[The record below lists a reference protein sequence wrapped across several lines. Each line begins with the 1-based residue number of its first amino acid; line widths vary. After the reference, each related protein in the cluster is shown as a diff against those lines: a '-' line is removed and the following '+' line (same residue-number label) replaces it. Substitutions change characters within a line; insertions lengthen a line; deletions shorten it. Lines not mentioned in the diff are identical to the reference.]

1 MAATNLPS
9 EETATGAT
17 TRTTTRWPVH
27 KAFSGRRFPGADDE
41 SDTDADISFTM
52 ECLYALPED
61 AGLQSCKFMKRP
73 QKKKLS
79 SPKTP
84 MMTISSP
91 VAARS
96 RVCPTT
102 LEFASPKL
110 SPVVGLVGR
119 SNITPDC
126 AAAAAQWTEEDCRTP
141 EATTPHY
148 SPKTRRRLRLTFD
161 FAQHE
166 QQEDANESG
175 SREVDE
181 MDDVDDIDF
190 GKRRR
195 TT

>member
-1 MAATNLPS
+1 MNSAS
-9 EETATGAT
+9 KEATG
-17 TRTTTRWPVH
+17 TRTRWPVQ

-79 SPKTP
+79 SPKTTP

-110 SPVVGLVGR
+110 SPVVGLVRR
-119 SNITPDC
+119 SILTPDC
-126 AAAAAQWTEEDCRTP
+126 SAAAQLTEEDCRTP
-141 EATTPHY
+141 EATRPHY

-161 FAQHE
+161 FAQ
-166 QQEDANESG
+166 QDEDANESG

-181 MDDVDDIDF
+181 MDEVDDVDF

>member
-1 MAATNLPS
+1 MAAANLPS
-9 EETATGAT
+9 EENTGA
-17 TRTTTRWPVH
+17 TTTRWPVH
-27 KAFSGRRFPGADDE
+27 KAFTGRRFPGADDE

-61 AGLQSCKFMKRP
+61 AGLQSCKFIKRP

-84 MMTISSP
+84 MMAISSP

-119 SNITPDC
+119 SNNITPDC

-161 FAQHE
+161 FAQP
-166 QQEDANESG
+166 QEDAANESG

>member
-96 RVCPTT
+96 RVRPTT

-110 SPVVGLVGR
+110 SPVVGLVRR
-119 SNITPDC
+119 SNVTPD
-126 AAAAAQWTEEDCRTP
+126 AQWTEEDCRTP

-161 FAQHE
+161 FAQ
-166 QQEDANESG
+166 QQEDAANESG

-181 MDDVDDIDF
+181 MDEVDDIDF